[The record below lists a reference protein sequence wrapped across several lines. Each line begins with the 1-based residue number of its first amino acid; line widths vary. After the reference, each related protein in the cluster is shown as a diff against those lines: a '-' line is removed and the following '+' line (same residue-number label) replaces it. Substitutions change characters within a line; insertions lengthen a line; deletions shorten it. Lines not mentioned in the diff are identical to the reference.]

1 VTTGPLLLTAG
12 LCLVLVPVC
21 FVQILYLESMRLRA
35 REFPALRY
43 FKEHLEKRI
52 GLRLEN
58 GALAFSLIKHFL
70 LIAVAGVLFVA
81 FSSPG
86 GEAWRSLM
94 EALLASWTLMVVAA
108 QIAPQLLYRKTSGEW
123 ISVLTPLLRALAF
136 AVRPLIGLLT
146 FLESLAS
153 LNEGEPER
161 ENGDAQAEEL
171 EAFIEAGAEEGL
183 IEEDERKLI
192 QSVVEFG
199 DKTVREVM
207 TPRPNIV
214 AISQEATIEEL
225 RQLVIHE
232 QYSRIPV
239 YRDSIDDIVGFVH
252 VRDLFEMDPESS
264 AARKVKEV
272 MRPIPIVPETK
283 PVDDLLRELQSN
295 RCHMAI
301 VVDEYGNTAGVV
313 TMEDLVE
320 EIVGEIRDEHEPA
333 QDVQTDATGAYI
345 VSGSFDLNRLEEM
358 LDFHPEHE
366 PESTTIGGLVSEW
379 LGRVPRPGE
388 RVEHDGIRV
397 EVLAGSERRVNQVRI
412 TRLAPEDN
420 GGAR

>member
-1 VTTGPLLLTAG
+1 LTTGLFLILAG
-12 LCLVLVPVC
+12 LCLLLIPVC

-35 REFPALRY
+35 RESPALRY
-43 FKEHLEKRI
+43 FKEQLEDR
-52 GLRLEN
+52 LRQEN
-58 GALAFSLIKHFL
+58 GALAFSLIKHFM
-70 LIAVAGVLFVA
+70 LIGVTGILFAA
-81 FSSPG
+81 FHAPG
-86 GEAWRSLM
+86 GAEWRLLV
-94 EALLASWTLMVVAA
+94 EALLASWIVMLVAA
-108 QIAPQLLYRKTSGEW
+108 QILPQLLYRKTSGEW
-123 ISVLTPLLRALAF
+123 IAALTPLLRGLAL
-136 AVRPLIGLLT
+136 AVRPLIGLFT

-153 LNEGEPER
+153 LNEGEPDR

-171 EAFIEAGAEEGL
+171 EAFIDAGAEEGL

-252 VRDLFEMDPESS
+252 VRDLFEMDPDTS
-264 AARKVKEV
+264 ASRKVKEV
-272 MRPIPIVPETK
+272 MRPIPMVPETK
-283 PVDDLLRELQSN
+283 PVDDLLRELQSS

-333 QDVQTDATGAYI
+333 QDVQTDAEGAYI
-345 VSGSFDLNRLEEM
+345 VSGSFDLNRLEEI

-388 RVEHDGIRV
+388 SVEHDGIRV

-412 TRLAPEDN
+412 TRLASGKN
-420 GGAR
+420 GDA